1 MVKVSRWLF
10 PQILILMILGWKSEI
25 FLSFLFI
32 IIHELSH
39 YYAARA
45 LHVEVEKFNIHPLG
59 TTIELQSIDELSHRE
74 EIIIFSVGALSN
86 LMLAVIFLVIYK
98 WLGSVFLHKCFVI
111 NLALGSFNLIPAVPL
126 DGAKILKSIL
136 SLKMLFKKAHN
147 IIIYSSFI
155 TVVLFCLIFVINF
168 YYGKINISILLITVM
183 IFIETYKEKGRV
195 MYIIMGD
202 IIRKQKKFL
211 KSKYIINRMISVHYK
226 EGLLSLLG
234 YTNKNTYHIFLV
246 LDDNMKV
253 IGEVTEQEVVEALK
267 VCGNISLEEYINSRN
282 KNTLV

>member
-1 MVKVSRWLF
+1 MVKISRWLF

-45 LHVEVEKFNIHPLG
+45 LNVEVEKFNIHPLG

-74 EIIIFSVGALSN
+74 ELIIFSVGSLCN
-86 LMLAVIFLVIYK
+86 MVLAA
-98 WLGSVFLHKCFVI
+98 VFFVLYRYHNIGILYKCFEI
-111 NLALGSFNLIPAVPL
+111 NITLGIFNLIPAVPL

-136 SLKMLFKKAHN
+136 SFKMLFKKAHN
-147 IIIYSSFI
+147 IVVYSSFI
-155 TVVLFCLIFVINF
+155 IAVMFLAIFLINI
-168 YYGKINISILLITVM
+168 YDRKINISILLISIM
-183 IFIETYKEKGRV
+183 IFIESYKEKGRV

-202 IIRKQKKFL
+202 IIRKRKKFL

-226 EGLLSLLG
+226 ESLLSLLG
-234 YTNKNTYHIFLV
+234 YTNKNRYHVFWV
-246 LDDNMKV
+246 LDDDMKML
-253 IGEVTEQEVVEALK
+253 GEITEQEVVEALK
-267 VCGNISLEEYINSRN
+267 VCGNVSLEEYIDYRN